1 MKRPS
6 TELEKILVND
16 VTDEINF
23 QNIPTA
29 HIAQYQKN
37 QQSNEKM
44 SRRSKYTSLQ
54 RRHTEDEEAH
64 EKVLNITNYSRNAN
78 ENYNEVLPHTASM
91 VIIQKCTNNKGWRG
105 CGEKGTFLHCWWGCN
120 LV

>member
-1 MKRPS
+1 MKRRS

-23 QNIPTA
+23 QNIQTA

-44 SRRSKYTSLQ
+44 GRRSKYTFLQ
-54 RRHTEDEEAH
+54 RRHTDGQEAH
-64 EKVLNITNYSRNAN
+64 EKVLNITNY
-78 ENYNEVLPHTASM
+78 
-91 VIIQKCTNNKGWRG
+91 
-105 CGEKGTFLHCWWGCN
+105 
-120 LV
+120 